1 MPDHP
6 SKIFPFALVPAA
18 GRSRRMGAP
27 KLLLDLGG
35 QTVIA
40 RVLAALSQAG
50 LAERIVV
57 LHPQDD
63 ALRHEVER
71 QGGRALL
78 PPSPPPEMRDS
89 IAVGLRQMAREIAK
103 RGDKTDLDSPWLLIP
118 ADHPVVL
125 AETVTILLEA
135 ARRDPGRILVPTHD
149 GRRGHPTLFCWKHAL
164 EIDQIPDGE
173 GFNWILKR
181 HSADVIEIA
190 VASPSVLVD
199 LDTPEDYERLRKLWE
214 TG

>member
-1 MPDHP
+1 MSAPQ
-6 SKIFPFALVPAA
+6 SRIFPFALVPAA
-18 GRSRRMGAP
+18 GRSRRMGSP

-40 RVLAALSQAG
+40 RVLAALRQAG
-50 LAERIVV
+50 LTNRIVV
-57 LHPQDD
+57 LPPQDEM
-63 ALRHEVER
+63 LRREIEQ

-89 IAVGLRQMAREIAK
+89 IAFGLKQVARDIAEGGEEADP
-103 RGDKTDLDSPWLLIP
+103 RSPWLLIP

-135 ARRDPGRILVPTHD
+135 ARRNPGRIIVPTHAS
-149 GRRGHPTLFCWKHAL
+149 RRGHPTVFCWKHAL
-164 EIDQIPDGE
+164 EIDQIPADE

-181 HSADVIEIA
+181 NSADVIEVA

-199 LDTPEDYERLRKLWE
+199 LDTPEEYERLRKLWE
-214 TG
+214 TR

>member
-1 MPDHP
+1 MPDRQ

-35 QTVIA
+35 KTVIA

-57 LHPQDD
+57 LHPQDE
-63 ALRHEVER
+63 ALRREVEQ

-89 IAVGLRQMAREIAK
+89 IALGLRQVAREMAE
-103 RGDKTDLDSPWLLIP
+103 RGEEADLDSPWILIP

-135 ARRDPGRILVPTHD
+135 ARRNPGQILVPTHE
-149 GRRGHPTLFCWKHAL
+149 GRRGHPTVFRWKQAL
-164 EIDQIPDGE
+164 EMDQIPAGK
-173 GFNWILKR
+173 GFNWLLKR
-181 HSADVIEIA
+181 NSAAVIEVA

-199 LDTPEDYERLRKLWE
+199 LDTPEDYERLRKLWK

>member
-1 MPDHP
+1 MPDRQ

-18 GRSRRMGAP
+18 GRSRRMSAP

-35 QTVIA
+35 ETVIA
-40 RVLAALSQAG
+40 CVLAALNQAG

-63 ALRHEVER
+63 ALRREVER
-71 QGGRALL
+71 QGGLALV

-89 IAVGLRQMAREIAK
+89 IAFGLRQVAREIVA
-103 RGDKTDLDSPWLLIP
+103 RGENVDLCSPWLLIP

-125 AETVTILLEA
+125 ADTVTTLLEA
-135 ARRDPGRILVPTHD
+135 ARRNSGRIVVPTHD

-164 EIDQIPDGE
+164 EIDQIPEGE

-181 HSADVIEIA
+181 HAADVIEVA